1 MYKYTCYLFKLFAK
15 KNPKKKKRLTITC
28 NAAKLQEHCMLNCAL
43 LTYQSQRTH
52 HSTRPG
58 PWEQL
63 QWKTQIIQYHINFS
77 IVHENQFFY

>member
-1 MYKYTCYLFKLFAK
+1 MRE
-15 KNPKKKKRLTITC
+15 RLTKTC

-43 LTYQSQRTH
+43 LTYQSQRTR

-63 QWKTQIIQYHINFS
+63 QWKTQITQYHINFS
-77 IVHENQFFY
+77 IVQENLFFY